1 MKHLLTLLIF
11 ALVASTSFAQEAAT
25 KEKKGSAKNSQVKR
39 MKKLLTPVTM
49 TSEQE
54 TSFGEAAE
62 KLKTDLAAVEEN
74 GLTKE
79 LLKMHEEKK
88 KAARKSGLKGKELQ
102 ASLMEGL
109 TAEQVELFKSFDST
123 IRSFEKTVA
132 SMLTDEQMSA
142 LPEKAQKKMKK
153 AMREK
158 GSKGRKSGKGKKKKK
173 AATE

>member
-1 MKHLLTLLIF
+1 
-11 ALVASTSFAQEAAT
+11 
-25 KEKKGSAKNSQVKR
+25 
-39 MKKLLTPVTM
+39 
-49 TSEQE
+49 
-54 TSFGEAAE
+54 
-62 KLKTDLAAVEEN
+62 
-74 GLTKE
+74 
-79 LLKMHEEKK
+79 
-88 KAARKSGLKGKELQ
+88 
-102 ASLMEGL
+102 MEGL

-142 LPEKAQKKMKK
+142 LPKKAQKKMKK

>member
-1 MKHLLTLLIF
+1 
-11 ALVASTSFAQEAAT
+11 
-25 KEKKGSAKNSQVKR
+25 
-39 MKKLLTPVTM
+39 
-49 TSEQE
+49 
-54 TSFGEAAE
+54 
-62 KLKTDLAAVEEN
+62 
-74 GLTKE
+74 
-79 LLKMHEEKK
+79 MHEEKK